1 MILFREESFTEAL
14 LEEVAS
20 LTEDHWDEVANFKDT
35 IKLAV
40 DNEKYISLGLKKSC
54 RLYTMRDDDRLV
66 GYMSVLVD
74 THLHYK
80 NDLFAFVDTIFID
93 IDYRKGAS
101 ALYFMKL
108 VENQMKLLDVKVMSY
123 HIKVKADY
131 PAIFKR
137 LKFEKVE
144 HIYSKLLGE

>member
-1 MILFREESFTEAL
+1 MILIREEPFTESL
-14 LEEVAS
+14 LAEVAN
-20 LTEDHWDEVANFKDT
+20 LTQDHWDEVANFKDT
-35 IKLAV
+35 IQLAV
-40 DNEKYISLGLKKSC
+40 DVERYIALGSKKSC
-54 RLYTMRDDDRLV
+54 RAYVMRDEGVLV
-66 GYMSVLVD
+66 GYMTVLID

-80 NDLFAFVDTIFID
+80 DDLFAFVDTIFID
-93 IDYRKGAS
+93 ITYRKGAT
-101 ALYFMKL
+101 ALSFMKT
-108 VENQMKLLDVKVMSY
+108 VENQMNLHGVKVMSY

>member
-1 MILFREESFTEAL
+1 
-14 LEEVAS
+14 
-20 LTEDHWDEVANFKDT
+20 
-35 IKLAV
+35 
-40 DNEKYISLGLKKSC
+40 
-54 RLYTMRDDDRLV
+54 MRDDDRLV